1 MDVKQE
7 PFDILEGFINKIEPA
22 VFDQIEEKYCYSED
36 RVSKNI
42 QIFPKIIKQELVNI
56 GHKETYIIS
65 DIKEEV
71 EYIQQKTE
79 IELSE
84 LLTSHC
90 DLPTLKI
97 ESTSDLGHQ
106 CISRSLEN
114 SAKSIS
120 KKKRRYMCPIC
131 QNSKYTIC

>member
-1 MDVKQE
+1 MDFKQD

-22 VFDQIEEKYCYSED
+22 VFDQTEEKYCYSED

-106 CISRSLEN
+106 CISKSLKYT
-114 SAKSIS
+114 AKNIS
-120 KKKRRYMCPIC
+120 KKKRRYTCPIC
-131 QNSKYTIC
+131 QNSKYAIC